1 MAGAASCEI
10 PWRLAGP
17 GESGCRCQR
26 RRENL
31 WYSRRAQGQRA
42 FGQLGARSPVRQSD
56 SAASASGKERNE
68 GCDQRGRD
76 ARSTYEPD
84 DATPGEIAL
93 SERQMKKIEA
103 IFKPFKLDE
112 IKEALAKERIQRF
125 SLLEVKGAGCHQII
139 IKQYR
144 GVTYSEDS
152 IEVSVAVVVDDD
164 EADRIAQTLVTTLRS
179 GDLCDGEVAIMPVER
194 LIHVRVGK

>member
-1 MAGAASCEI
+1 
-10 PWRLAGP
+10 
-17 GESGCRCQR
+17 
-26 RRENL
+26 
-31 WYSRRAQGQRA
+31 
-42 FGQLGARSPVRQSD
+42 
-56 SAASASGKERNE
+56 
-68 GCDQRGRD
+68 
-76 ARSTYEPD
+76 
-84 DATPGEIAL
+84 
-93 SERQMKKIEA
+93 MKKIEA

-152 IEVSVAVVVDDD
+152 IGFSVAVVVDDD

-179 GDLCDGEVAIMPVER
+179 GDLCDGEVTIMPVER
-194 LIHVRVGK
+194 LIRVRVGKC